1 MYTLKNIDKNV
12 LKIGTNQEI
21 EFKNLISKLTLIDNK
36 QSLLNSNLEV
46 LNRKLDIIITF
57 LEKKP
62 R

>member
-1 MYTLKNIDKNV
+1 MHTLKNIDKNV